1 MKSKQKRKGTK
12 EMEKLKDRLKRITIK
27 QWHIVVI
34 VVGILFISLGAFHK
48 NIWFDESYSVGLA
61 RHTFGEIWS
70 IGGHDVHPI
79 LYYWMLRIV
88 YLITGGSIIAY
99 KIFSVIPIA
108 ILIILG
114 YTHIRK
120 DFGEKTGFIFSFL
133 TVVLP
138 EVAVY
143 AVEIRMYS
151 WAILAVTILS
161 IYAYRL
167 SKEDNTKNWIIFG
180 ISSLASIYLHYYGLM
195 AAGLINVIL
204 LVYLII
210 KKRKKGL
217 IFIILFG
224 VAQGLAYL
232 PWLMNF
238 VTQLSNVSHGFW
250 IGFSFPQ
257 TPMELIS
264 SQLAGYVKSSDKDFI
279 VPTVLSLELYGYIIY
294 KTYKYFKEKQDL
306 QPFKWSVIVY
316 FAVIIA
322 AIIITVVMK
331 TSILY
336 YRYLF
341 VITGLYIFAISF
353 ILAKEKNKVEI
364 MTILSMIAILGGY
377 NNIKII
383 KDNYD
388 SSNYEPVKYIEENIQ
403 EGDTIAFSNLGGGF
417 VAAIHF
423 VDNQVYFYNPEN
435 WGVEE
440 AYKAFGPNYDT
451 CVTKEFAEKCSN
463 RVWII
468 DDVNGSLYE
477 DLFEDKEYKKASEKE
492 FFTKYHDYNYKITL
506 IEK

>member
-1 MKSKQKRKGTK
+1 M
-12 EMEKLKDRLKRITIK
+12 
-27 QWHIVVI
+27 VI

-217 IFIILFG
+217 IFIISFG
-224 VAQGLAYL
+224 IVQGLAYL

-250 IGFSFPQ
+250 IGFSFPK
-257 TPMELIS
+257 TPMELLS
-264 SQLAGYVKSSDKDFI
+264 SQLAGYVKTSDYTGII
-279 VPTVLSLELYGYIIY
+279 VPTVLALELYAYMIY
-294 KTYKYFKEKQDL
+294 KTYKYVKAKEDL
-306 QPFKWSVIVY
+306 NSFKWSVIVY
-316 FAVIIA
+316 FAVILA
-322 AIIITVVMK
+322 AIVITALMK

-341 VITGLYIFAISF
+341 VITGLYIFAVSF
-353 ILAKEKNKVEI
+353 ILGKEENRIEI
-364 MTILSMIAILGGY
+364 IAILSVIAILGVY
-377 NNIKII
+377 NNIVMM

-388 SSNYEPVKYIEENIQ
+388 YSNQEPIKYLNENVK
-403 EGDTIAFSNLGGGF
+403 EGDTIVYADFGGGSV
-417 VAAIHF
+417 VAVQFA
-423 VDNQVYFYNPEN
+423 DNQVYFYNADN

-440 AYKAFGPNYDT
+440 AYKAFGPNYEVK
-451 CVTKEFAEKCSN
+451 VTKDFIDNCSN
-463 RVWII
+463 RVWFVDNIYNSVADEI
-468 DDVNGSLYE
+468 
-477 DLFEDKEYKKASEKE
+477 FEGKGYNKVSEKD
-492 FFTKYHDYNYKITL
+492 FSTKYHDYSYKIVL
-506 IEK
+506 LEK

>member
-1 MKSKQKRKGTK
+1 MEKIK
-12 EMEKLKDRLKRITIK
+12 EKLKAITLK
-27 QWHIVVI
+27 QWHIVII
-34 VVGILFISLGAFHK
+34 VAGILFIALGAFHN

-88 YLITGGSIIAY
+88 YLITGGSIMAY
-99 KIFSVIPIA
+99 RIFSVIPSA

-120 DFGEKTGFIFSFL
+120 DFGERTGFIFSFL
-133 TVVLP
+133 SAFLP
-138 EVAVY
+138 EMAVY

-151 WAILAVTILS
+151 WAILAVTVLA

-167 SKEDNTKNWIIFG
+167 LKEDNTKNWIIFG
-180 ISSLASIYLHYYGLM
+180 ISSLSSIYLHYYGLM

-210 KKRKKGL
+210 KKRKKGI
-217 IFIILFG
+217 IFIISFG
-224 VAQGLAYL
+224 VIQALAYL
-232 PWLMNF
+232 PWLVNF
-238 VTQLSNVSHGFW
+238 VTQLSNVSNGFW

-257 TPMELIS
+257 TPMELLS
-264 SQLAGYVKSSDKDFI
+264 SQLAGYIKSSDKDFL
-279 VPTVLSLELYGYIIY
+279 VPTVLALELYGYIIY
-294 KTYKYFKEKQDL
+294 KVYKYHKEKQDMK
-306 QPFKWSVIVY
+306 PFKWSVIVY
-316 FAVIIA
+316 FAVILA
-322 AIIITVVMK
+322 AVVITVVMK

-353 ILAKEKNKVEI
+353 ILAKEKNKVEFV
-364 MTILSMIAILGGY
+364 TILSVIAILGGY
-377 NNIKII
+377 NNIRII

-388 SSNYEPVKYIEENIQ
+388 STNYEPMKYIEKNIQ

-423 VDNQVYFYNPEN
+423 EDNQVYFYNPEN

-440 AYKAFGPNYDT
+440 AYKAFGPNYET
-451 CVTKEFAEKCSN
+451 CVTKDFAEDCSN
-463 RVWII
+463 RVWVI
-468 DDVNGSLYE
+468 DDINSSLYE
-477 DLFEDKEYKKASEKE
+477 ELFENKEYKKVSEKE
-492 FFTKYHDYNYKITL
+492 FYTKYHDYNYKITL

>member
-1 MKSKQKRKGTK
+1 MK
-12 EMEKLKDRLKRITIK
+12 EMEEWRKVGEKIKEKLKAITLK
-27 QWHIVVI
+27 QWHIVII
-34 VVGILFISLGAFHK
+34 VAGILFVSLGAFHN

-61 RHTFGEIWS
+61 RHTLGEIWS
-70 IGGHDVHPI
+70 SGGHDVHPI

-88 YLITGGSIIAY
+88 YLITGGSIVAY
-99 KIFSVIPIA
+99 KIFSVIPSA

-120 DFGEKTGFIFSFL
+120 DFGERTGFIFSFL
-133 TVVLP
+133 SAFLP
-138 EVAVY
+138 EMAVY

-151 WAILAVTILS
+151 WAILAVTILA

-167 SKEDNTKNWIIFG
+167 SKEDNTKDWIIFG

-217 IFIILFG
+217 IFIISFG
-224 VAQGLAYL
+224 IVQALAYL
-232 PWLMNF
+232 PWLVNF
-238 VTQLSNVSHGFW
+238 VTQLSNVSNGFW

-257 TPMELIS
+257 TPMELLS
-264 SQLAGYVKSSDKDFI
+264 SQLAGYVKSSDTDFL
-279 VPTVLSLELYGYIIY
+279 VPTVLALELYGYMIY
-294 KTYKYFKEKQDL
+294 KGYTYFKEKQDMK
-306 QPFKWSVIVY
+306 PFKWSVIVY
-316 FAVIIA
+316 FAVILA
-322 AIIITVVMK
+322 AVIITVVMK

-353 ILAKEKNKVEI
+353 ILAKEKNKVEFV
-364 MTILSMIAILGGY
+364 TILSVIAILGGY
-377 NNIKII
+377 NNIRII

-388 SSNYEPVKYIEENIQ
+388 STNYEPMKYIQENIQ
-403 EGDTIAFSNLGGGF
+403 DGDTIAFSNLGGGF

-423 VDNQVYFYNPEN
+423 EDNQVYFYNPEN

-440 AYKAFGPNYDT
+440 AYKAFGPNYET
-451 CVTKEFAEKCSN
+451 CVTKDFVEDCSN
-463 RVWII
+463 RVWVI
-468 DDVNGSLYE
+468 DDINGSLYE
-477 DLFEDKEYKKASEKE
+477 ELFEDKDYKKVSEKE